1 MGSTLIEP
9 GSAAAAILN
18 NHFTPY
24 EKDQRESS
32 GGEGSSIQVQLPA
45 MVILQLPMYR
55 INRPLLCNQLPN
67 ACPTKTGLESCSSRA
82 CAIHLQLHSDSLQKA
97 GASLEGIIHSAAA
110 KALGDSKR
118 CQVGAWRIILA
129 A

>member
-1 MGSTLIEP
+1 MRRIKGKAAEAKEVAFKSSFPQWLYYNCRCTGLIDP
-9 GSAAAAILN
+9 
-18 NHFTPY
+18 
-24 EKDQRESS
+24 
-32 GGEGSSIQVQLPA
+32 V
-45 MVILQLPMYR
+45 
-55 INRPLLCNQLPN
+55 LCNQLPN

-97 GASLEGIIHSAAA
+97 GASLEGNIHSAAA

-118 CQVGAWRIILA
+118 CQVGVWRIILA